1 MTASKRVGG
10 GAPAH
15 QVIESCNS
23 TWVFDTQAKRFRR
36 VPRGTPLDLPTTA
49 ADWETYVK
57 LDVDLE
63 SDAFL
68 VTLNAAGTRL
78 LRSYRHSD
86 PCAQCDPGDATTELS
101 LEAISRGA

>member
-1 MTASKRVGG
+1 MTPRRGSGS
-10 GAPAH
+10 PAL

-23 TWVFDTQAKRFRR
+23 TWVFDTKAKRFRR
-36 VPRGTPLDLPTTA
+36 VPRGTALDLPTA
-49 ADWETYVK
+49 ASDWDSYVK
-57 LDVDLE
+57 LEVDVE

-68 VTLNAAGTRL
+68 VTLNEAGTRL
-78 LRSYRHSD
+78 LRSYRHTD